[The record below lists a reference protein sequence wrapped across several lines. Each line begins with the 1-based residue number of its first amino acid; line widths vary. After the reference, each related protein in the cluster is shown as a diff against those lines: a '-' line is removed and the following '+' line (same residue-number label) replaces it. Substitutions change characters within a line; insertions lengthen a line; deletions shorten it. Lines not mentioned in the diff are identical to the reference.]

1 MEMFQQTMQAD
12 REAREARQRV
22 REEEWKREREEREA
36 VRKLEREEREAER
49 AAERERDHR
58 HNEQQNERFALLLGA
73 MLGTNDMLGKAS
85 KATGGQRG
93 VAVQGQNR
101 SFATS

>member
-1 MEMFQQTMQAD
+1 MQMQQAQQDGEEIKMRMEMFQQTMQAD

-22 REEEWKREREEREA
+22 REEEWKREREER
-36 VRKLEREEREAER
+36 
-49 AAERERDHR
+49 DHR

-73 MLGTNDMLGKAS
+73 MPGTNDMLGKAS

-93 VAVQGQNR
+93 VAVQGENR